1 MDTVESRPE
10 SWKGKGEEWMREPAR
25 GGRERE
31 EERGR
36 EREGAR
42 GRERE
47 GERGRERER
56 EGGRERG
63 RAKTPEPP
71 LLVFMENISYY

>member
-1 MDTVESRPE
+1 MCVAYRRGAERARLA
-10 SWKGKGEEWMREPAR
+10 KYKKRCR
-25 GGRERE
+25 GGRES
-31 EERGR
+31 

-56 EGGRERG
+56 
-63 RAKTPEPP
+63 
-71 LLVFMENISYY
+71 